1 MQKIF
6 RRSLALPQ
14 LLQRN
19 TIASRRLLS
28 TPIGQITPKLR
39 ISFTCT
45 APDCTSHRS
54 THEFS
59 KHAYEKGIVLVKC
72 PECKNR
78 HLIADHLGWFNS
90 EDLTQS
96 GKLKDIEDIM
106 RAKGETV
113 KKVSTEQELLGP
125 QETVEGTVVEM
136 GQVVQSSQ

>member
-1 MQKIF
+1 MW

-14 LLQRN
+14 LLKHN
-19 TIASRRLLS
+19 TIASKRLLS

-39 ISFTCT
+39 ITFTCT
-45 APDCTSHRS
+45 APDCNSHRS

-90 EDLTQS
+90 QDLTEG

-106 RAKGETV
+106 RAQGEEV

-125 QETVEGTVVEM
+125 QETTEGNVVEM
-136 GQVVQSSQ
+136 GQIVQQ